1 MPTRSSRKARGSTPA
16 PSLDSILV
24 KASRQPDE
32 WVPIYLQQGGN
43 PNARCKMPGAD
54 PGEYTNMPLL
64 HCSIL
69 YGGADA
75 VGTKALCAAGA
86 DLDIN
91 CEYAGD
97 TRDALIWSANNAR
110 WLEHMKAVMDGGAD
124 MTRSSRCSY
133 TAFGVAA
140 EKNNVHAI
148 REFLARGVSPDL
160 KAVPTGHT
168 PAIKAAETGKLP
180 VLILLQ
186 KAGADLNL
194 TENYGQAALH
204 LAAKNNHWPVVSYLL
219 QTGDVHIDAESAL
232 GQTALYQAAEEGH
245 AKVVQLLLKAGADPY
260 AADNQ
265 GLTPFIN
272 AVKSAHMECMALLHA
287 ADCDINVVQKDGL
300 TPLGAG

>member
-1 MPTRSSRKARGSTPA
+1 VCSR
-16 PSLDSILV
+16 
-24 KASRQPDE
+24 
-32 WVPIYLQQGGN
+32 
-43 PNARCKMPGAD
+43 
-54 PGEYTNMPLL
+54 
-64 HCSIL
+64 
-69 YGGADA
+69 
-75 VGTKALCAAGA
+75 
-86 DLDIN
+86 DLDLN
-91 CEYAGD
+91 CEHAGD

-110 WLEHMKAVMDGGAD
+110 WLEHMKA
-124 MTRSSRCSY
+124 
-133 TAFGVAA
+133 
-140 EKNNVHAI
+140 EQNNVHAI

-180 VLILLQ
+180 VLILLH

-204 LAAKNNHWPVVSYLL
+204 LVAKNNHWPVVSYLL
-219 QTGDVHIDAESAL
+219 QTGAVNIDAESAL

-260 AADNQ
+260 AADDQ

-272 AVKSAHMECMALLHA
+272 AAKSAHMECMALLHA

-300 TPLGAG
+300 TPLGAGQW